1 MMQRSKIE
9 KNILKQFKKI
19 TNEELLRML
28 RNAIFNVGIIMLSEK
43 EAEKILLKY
52 NRKFNF
58 YKFNQTIKTK
68 YFQLKECARL
78 RGLKVP
84 SEWFNV
90 SITDE
95 DIINRIKEV
104 ESEELRLIELCC
116 RVIQGYYFDDD
127 LQKVAESLS
136 LNKQV
141 EKTMNFYGKIIEMEF
156 NGKKQLKKQS

>member
-1 MMQRSKIE
+1 M
-9 KNILKQFKKI
+9 
-19 TNEELLRML
+19 
-28 RNAIFNVGIIMLSEK
+28 
-43 EAEKILLKY
+43 
-52 NRKFNF
+52 
-58 YKFNQTIKTK
+58 
-68 YFQLKECARL
+68 
-78 RGLKVP
+78 P

-141 EKTMNFYGKIIEMEF
+141 
-156 NGKKQLKKQS
+156 